1 MNTYMIDTNADINL
15 LALDG
20 DRETATA
27 WFETSLPGDEVSEL
41 REALIDAAVRL
52 TGEDRELLASN
63 GYTVTELPLAYT
75 EDDDARVFG
84 EHNVFDGGRDGIYN
98 ALAAE
103 CQSQGL
109 TDGYVSVWETLTVLK
124 EIGGDIDK
132 FLN

>member
-63 GYTVTELPLAYT
+63 GYAII
-75 EDDDARVFG
+75 ED
-84 EHNVFDGGRDGIYN
+84 
-98 ALAAE
+98 
-103 CQSQGL
+103 
-109 TDGYVSVWETLTVLK
+109 
-124 EIGGDIDK
+124 
-132 FLN
+132 